1 MSVDSVRNLLAYA
14 GVGMN
19 DIDGSFNESA
29 RGGDSFG
36 FRATARNIKNVDD
49 RIKRHFGI
57 GQQYD
62 EPAYNLP
69 NYQMEN
75 TSFMNFNPVQFE
87 QKEPKMS
94 REDRINKLLG
104 RTVQQKPQVISDDR
118 SILITKAVQEA
129 IEPISESLEDMS
141 ILLGLVVQRLEQL
154 IKVVDPE
161 SYTEDT
167 IEHQQNTNTFQGEEE
182 IPEPMEVYTPE
193 VSMSVTDDEENT
205 PPPSRKK
212 KKNKQ

>member
-19 DIDGSFNESA
+19 DIDGSFNEASRA
-29 RGGDSFG
+29 GDSFG

-49 RIKRHFGI
+49 RIKKHFGI
-57 GQQYD
+57 NQQYE
-62 EPAYNLP
+62 EPSYNLP

-104 RTVQQKPQVISDDR
+104 RTVQQKPQVIPDDR
-118 SILITKAVQEA
+118 SMLITKAVQDA

-141 ILLGLVVQRLEQL
+141 VLLGLVVQRLEQL

-161 SYTEDT
+161 SYPEDT
-167 IEHQQNTNTFQGEEE
+167 VEHQQNTDTFQGEEE
-182 IPEPMEVYTPE
+182 IPEPMEVYTPD
-193 VSMSVTDDEENT
+193 VSMSIIDDEEKA
-205 PPPSRKK
+205 PSPTRRK